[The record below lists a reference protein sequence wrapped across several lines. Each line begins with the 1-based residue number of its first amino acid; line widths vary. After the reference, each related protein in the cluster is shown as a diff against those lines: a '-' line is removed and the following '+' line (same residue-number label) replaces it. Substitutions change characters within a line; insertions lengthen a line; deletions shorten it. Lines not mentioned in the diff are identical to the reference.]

1 MRRRFLLVCLRLLGS
16 LVVTGCA
23 ATRNAD
29 APMSPHVANP
39 GMIWQIGFGRAAQF
53 IRCRDGQCPTR
64 TLKTLVAVEGTSP
77 RAPAVQPPPAPAIAI
92 SAEIRRSLNVLFH
105 SGSTT
110 LTAAGSHS
118 IEEVTADLKHA
129 RRIVIRGR
137 TDATGSRRS
146 NDLVAT
152 HRAEAVRDY
161 LTKRRLNDTVEI
173 TLESKGSCC
182 YVADNRTASGR
193 AANRR
198 VEVFDTD
205 GHYRREFAPT
215 GVDDWQTMG
224 LRIGRDDAV
233 YVADARNNVAVRRV
247 VNIREVERA

>member
-1 MRRRFLLVCLRLLGS
+1 MRRFFLLVLRLLGS

-29 APMSPHVANP
+29 APMILSATVPSIIN
-39 GMIWQIGFGRAAQF
+39 QINYGRDARFVQ
-53 IRCRDGQCPTR
+53 CRHGQCPTR
-64 TLKTLVAVEGTSP
+64 TLKTLVAVERASA

-92 SAEIRRSLNVLFH
+92 SAESHRSLNVLFH

-110 LTAAGSHS
+110 LTSAGSKA
-118 IEEVTADLKHA
+118 IEEVAADLKRA

-146 NDLVAT
+146 NDLVAA

-161 LTKRRLNDTVEI
+161 VRQLGVRETVDI
-173 TLESKGSCC
+173 TLESQGKCC
-182 YVADNRTASGR
+182 YAADNRLASGR

-198 VEVFDTD
+198 VEVEMF
-205 GHYRREFAPT
+205 
-215 GVDDWQTMG
+215 
-224 LRIGRDDAV
+224 
-233 YVADARNNVAVRRV
+233 V
-247 VNIREVERA
+247 VNP